1 MKGLRSGKEVGPYL
15 VRASLTEYNEV
26 AERVSDGSGFSL
38 GWLGGLAAIAG
49 AIAGEN
55 GLLWSGIGVAAAD
68 PGYHE
73 TSTRTV
79 GMVGLDVQIIDYRS
93 DRIVASFSA
102 SGRFISD
109 QEQSS
114 VSVLGIGT
122 TSERSASSALG
133 QAQRIALNEVAQK
146 TLQALEA
153 DHGA

>member
-1 MKGLRSGKEVGPYL
+1 
-15 VRASLTEYNEV
+15 
-26 AERVSDGSGFSL
+26 
-38 GWLGGLAAIAG
+38 
-49 AIAGEN
+49 
-55 GLLWSGIGVAAAD
+55 
-68 PGYHE
+68 
-73 TSTRTV
+73 
-79 GMVGLDVQIIDYRS
+79 MVGLDVQIIDYRS